1 MHELMKF
8 LMRVNQKVRLLA
20 GKVGKAVIEQFRKSV
35 PYWVR
40 QRRIAYMLY
49 KGIKRD
55 NIYIKASALTF
66 YSILSVIP
74 IVALAFG
81 IAKGFG
87 LHDELRA
94 QIIMQFHNQE
104 QVMNWILDF
113 ANKTLEQTSGGW
125 LAGIGVAFLFST
137 VGQLLR
143 YVESTFNSIW
153 RVDETRVWYRQI
165 TDYLAVI
172 IMVPTLFV
180 ASSSVTVLATTRL
193 NDILSQSDMLE
204 GLKPVVSFLVQLIP
218 FILLCAV
225 STMAFLAMPNTRVKV
240 RSALFSGLLT
250 GIALQVLQIVY
261 VESQMGITKLG
272 TLYGSFAA
280 IPLLMVWIQMSWV
293 VVLIGA
299 QLSYYL
305 QNITRY
311 EFEFEVQTV
320 SPKQK
325 KRLSLL
331 VMHSLI
337 EEFVKGLKPRAP
349 EEISLEL
356 SLPARTVHDCLDLL
370 HEASLVTEV
379 WSDEEERYVY
389 QPATD
394 VNRMTLS
401 FVLDQIESS
410 GSIHKIVINNADY
423 RKIDTALTKFENLT
437 ASSEINVL
445 LRDI

>member
-1 MHELMKF
+1 MKPMSEIRHA
-8 LMRVNQKVRLLA
+8 LAHRAGESRKVLTERL
-20 GKVGKAVIEQFRKSV
+20 RRSV
-35 PYWVR
+35 PFWVR
-40 QRRIAYMLY
+40 QKRILYLLY

-66 YSILSVIP
+66 FTILSVIP
-74 IVALAFG
+74 MVALAFG

-113 ANKTLEQTSGGW
+113 ANNTLEQTSGGW

-143 YVESTFNSIW
+143 YVENAFNSIW
-153 RVDETRVWYRQI
+153 KVGETRVWYRQV

-172 IMVPTLFV
+172 ILVPALFI
-180 ASSSVTVLATTRL
+180 ASSSATVLATTRL

-204 GLKPVVSFLVQLIP
+204 SLKPVVSFLVQLIP
-218 FILLCAV
+218 FILLFTL
-225 STMAFLAMPNTRVKV
+225 STSAFLAMPNTRVKF
-240 RSALFSGLLT
+240 RSALVAGLAA
-250 GIALQVLQIVY
+250 GIALQLLQILY
-261 VESQMGITKLG
+261 VETQMGITRLG
-272 TLYGSFAA
+272 ALYGSFAA
-280 IPLLMVWIQMSWV
+280 VPLLMVWIQMSWV
-293 VVLIGA
+293 VLLMGA

-311 EFEFEVQTV
+311 EFEFDVQTV
-320 SPKQK
+320 SPRQK

-337 EEFVKGLKPRAP
+337 NDFVSGARPRSP
-349 EEISLEL
+349 EEISQEL

-370 HEASLVTEV
+370 REASMVTEI
-379 WSDEEERYVY
+379 WNEELEKYVY
-389 QPATD
+389 QPGTD
-394 VNRMTLS
+394 INKMTLS
-401 FVLDQIESS
+401 FVLEKLESS
-410 GSIHKIVINNADY
+410 GSVHKIVINNSDY
-423 RKIDTALTKFENLT
+423 RKIDTALTKFENMV
-437 ASSEINVL
+437 ASSEENVL
-445 LRDI
+445 LRNI

>member
-1 MHELMKF
+1 MKPF
-8 LMRVNQKVRLLA
+8 AEISQSIASRAGQSRRAVADRL
-20 GKVGKAVIEQFRKSV
+20 KKSV
-35 PYWVR
+35 PFWVR
-40 QRRIAYMLY
+40 QKRIIYLLY

-55 NIYIKASALTF
+55 NVYIKASALTF
-66 YSILSVIP
+66 FTILSVIP
-74 IVALAFG
+74 MVALAFG

-143 YVESTFNSIW
+143 YVENTFNSIW
-153 RVDETRVWYRQI
+153 KVDETRVWYRQV

-172 IMVPTLFV
+172 ILVPALFI
-180 ASSSVTVLATTRL
+180 ASSSATVLATTRL
-193 NDILSQSDMLE
+193 NEILSQSDMLE

-218 FILLCAV
+218 FILLCTLA
-225 STMAFLAMPNTRVKV
+225 TAAFLAMPNTRVKV
-240 RSALFSGLLT
+240 RSALVAGLVG
-250 GIALQVLQIVY
+250 GIALQLLQILY
-261 VESQMGITKLG
+261 VETQMGISRLG

-280 IPLLMVWIQMSWV
+280 IPLLMVWVQMSWV
-293 VVLIGA
+293 VLLMGA

-311 EFEFEVQTV
+311 EFEFDVQTV
-320 SPKQK
+320 SPRQK

-337 EEFVKGLKPRAP
+337 VDFVNGAKPRAP
-349 EEISLEL
+349 EEISMEL
-356 SLPARTVHDCLDLL
+356 SLPVRTVHECLDLL
-370 HEASLVTEV
+370 RESSMVTEV
-379 WSDEEERYVY
+379 WNEEQERYVY

-394 VNRMTLS
+394 INRMTLS
-401 FVLDQIESS
+401 FVLEKLESS
-410 GSIHKIVINNADY
+410 GSLHKIVINNADY
-423 RKIDTALTKFENLT
+423 RKIDSALTKFESQI
-437 ASSEINVL
+437 ASSEANIL
-445 LRDI
+445 LRDL

>member
-1 MHELMKF
+1 MKPISEIGHSF
-8 LMRVNQKVRLLA
+8 IQSVVQSRRALTDR
-20 GKVGKAVIEQFRKSV
+20 FRKSV
-35 PYWVR
+35 PFWVR
-40 QRRIAYMLY
+40 QRRIIYLLY

-66 YSILSVIP
+66 FTILSVIP
-74 IVALAFG
+74 MVALAFG

-113 ANKTLEQTSGGW
+113 ANNTLEQTSGGW

-143 YVESTFNSIW
+143 YVENTFNSIW
-153 RVDETRVWYRQI
+153 KVEETRVWYRQV

-172 IMVPTLFV
+172 ILVPALFI
-180 ASSSVTVLATTRL
+180 ASSSATVLATTRL
-193 NDILSQSDMLE
+193 NEILSQSDMLE

-218 FILLCAV
+218 FILLFTL
-225 STMAFLAMPNTRVKV
+225 STSAFLAMPNTRVKF
-240 RSALFSGLLT
+240 RSALVAGLT
-250 GIALQVLQIVY
+250 AGIALQLLQILY
-261 VESQMGITKLG
+261 VETQMGITRLG
-272 TLYGSFAA
+272 ALYGSFAA
-280 IPLLMVWIQMSWV
+280 VPLLMVWIQMSWV
-293 VVLIGA
+293 VLLMGA

-311 EFEFEVQTV
+311 EFEFDVQTV
-320 SPKQK
+320 SPRQK

-337 EEFVKGLKPRAP
+337 DDFVRGAKPRAP

-356 SLPARTVHDCLDLL
+356 SLPVRTIHECLDLL
-370 HEASLVTEV
+370 QVASLVTEI
-379 WSDEEERYVY
+379 WNEEQERYVY
-389 QPATD
+389 QPGTD
-394 VNRMTLS
+394 INKMTLS
-401 FVLDQIESS
+401 FVLEKIESS
-410 GSIHKIVINNADY
+410 GSLHKIVINNSDY
-423 RKIDTALTKFENLT
+423 RKIDAALTKFEDMV
-437 ASSEINVL
+437 AKSEENVL
-445 LRDI
+445 LRNI

>member
-1 MHELMKF
+1 MKPF
-8 LMRVNQKVRLLA
+8 AEISQSIASRAGQSRRAVADRL
-20 GKVGKAVIEQFRKSV
+20 KKSV
-35 PYWVR
+35 PFWVR
-40 QRRIAYMLY
+40 QKRIIYLLY

-55 NIYIKASALTF
+55 NVYIKASALTF
-66 YSILSVIP
+66 FTILSVIP
-74 IVALAFG
+74 MVALAFG

-143 YVESTFNSIW
+143 YVENTFNSIW
-153 RVDETRVWYRQI
+153 KVDETRVWYRQV

-172 IMVPTLFV
+172 ILVPALFI
-180 ASSSVTVLATTRL
+180 ASSSATVLATTRL

-218 FILLCAV
+218 FILLCTLA
-225 STMAFLAMPNTRVKV
+225 TAAFLAMPNTRVKV
-240 RSALFSGLLT
+240 RSALVAGLVG
-250 GIALQVLQIVY
+250 GIALQLLQILY
-261 VESQMGITKLG
+261 VETQMGISRLG

-280 IPLLMVWIQMSWV
+280 IPLLMVWVQMSWV
-293 VVLIGA
+293 VLLMGA

-311 EFEFEVQTV
+311 EFEFDVQTV
-320 SPKQK
+320 SPRQK

-337 EEFVKGLKPRAP
+337 VDFVNGAKPRAP
-349 EEISLEL
+349 EEISMEL
-356 SLPARTVHDCLDLL
+356 SLPVRTVHECLDLL
-370 HEASLVTEV
+370 RESSMVTEV
-379 WSDEEERYVY
+379 WNEEQERYVY

-394 VNRMTLS
+394 INRMTLS
-401 FVLDQIESS
+401 FVLEKLESS
-410 GSIHKIVINNADY
+410 GSLHKIVINNADY
-423 RKIDTALTKFENLT
+423 RKIDSALTKFESQI
-437 ASSEINVL
+437 ASSEANIL
-445 LRDI
+445 LRDL

>member
-1 MHELMKF
+1 
-8 LMRVNQKVRLLA
+8 MRP
-20 GKVGKAVIEQFRKSV
+20 VGEISQSIVSRAVQGRKAVAERLKKSV
-35 PYWVR
+35 PFWIR
-40 QRRIAYMLY
+40 QRRIIYLLY
-49 KGIKRD
+49 KGIKRE

-66 YSILSVIP
+66 FTILSVIP
-74 IVALAFG
+74 MVALAFG

-87 LHDELRA
+87 LSDELRA

-143 YVESTFNSIW
+143 YVENTFNSIW
-153 RVDETRVWYRQI
+153 KVDETRVWYRQV

-172 IMVPTLFV
+172 ILVPALFV
-180 ASSSVTVLATTRL
+180 ASSSATVLATTRL
-193 NDILSQSDMLE
+193 NDMLSQSDMLE

-218 FILLCAV
+218 FILLCTL
-225 STMAFLAMPNTRVKV
+225 STAAFLAMPNTRVKF
-240 RSALFSGLLT
+240 RSALVAGLAA
-250 GIALQVLQIVY
+250 GIALQIFQIVY
-261 VESQMGITKLG
+261 VETQMGLTRLG

-280 IPLLMVWIQMSWV
+280 IPLLMVWVQMSWV
-293 VVLIGA
+293 VLLMGA

-311 EFEFEVQTV
+311 EFEFDVQTV
-320 SPKQK
+320 SPRQK

-337 EEFVKGLKPRAP
+337 VDFVKGAKPRAP
-349 EEISLEL
+349 EQISMEL
-356 SLPARTVHDCLDLL
+356 SLPVRTVHECLDLL
-370 HEASLVTEV
+370 HEASMVTEV
-379 WSDEEERYVY
+379 WNEEQEKYVY

-394 VNRMTLS
+394 INKMTLS
-401 FVLDQIESS
+401 FVLEKLESS
-410 GSIHKIVINNADY
+410 GSLHKIVINNSDY
-423 RKIDTALTKFENLT
+423 RKIDTALTRFESLV
-437 ASSEINVL
+437 ASSEVNIL
-445 LRDI
+445 LRDL

>member
-1 MHELMKF
+1 
-8 LMRVNQKVRLLA
+8 VRP
-20 GKVGKAVIEQFRKSV
+20 VGEISQSIVSRAVQGRKAVAERLKKSV
-35 PYWVR
+35 PFWIR
-40 QRRIAYMLY
+40 QRRIIYLLY
-49 KGIKRD
+49 KGIKRE

-66 YSILSVIP
+66 FTILSVIP
-74 IVALAFG
+74 MVALAFG

-87 LHDELRA
+87 LSDELRA

-143 YVESTFNSIW
+143 YVENTFNSIW
-153 RVDETRVWYRQI
+153 KVDETRVWYRQV

-172 IMVPTLFV
+172 ILVPALFV
-180 ASSSVTVLATTRL
+180 ASSSATVLATTRL
-193 NDILSQSDMLE
+193 NDMLSQSDMLE

-218 FILLCAV
+218 FILLCTL
-225 STMAFLAMPNTRVKV
+225 STAAFLAMPNTRVKF
-240 RSALFSGLLT
+240 RSALVAGLAA
-250 GIALQVLQIVY
+250 GIALQILQIVY
-261 VESQMGITKLG
+261 VETQMGLTRLG

-280 IPLLMVWIQMSWV
+280 IPLLMVWVQMSWV
-293 VVLIGA
+293 VLLMGA

-311 EFEFEVQTV
+311 EFEFDVQTV
-320 SPKQK
+320 SPRQK

-337 EEFVKGLKPRAP
+337 VDFVKGAKPRAP
-349 EEISLEL
+349 EQISMEL
-356 SLPARTVHDCLDLL
+356 SLPVRTVHECLDLL
-370 HEASLVTEV
+370 HEASMVTEV
-379 WSDEEERYVY
+379 WNEEQEKYVY

-394 VNRMTLS
+394 INKMTLS
-401 FVLDQIESS
+401 FVLEKLESS
-410 GSIHKIVINNADY
+410 GSLHKIVINNSDY
-423 RKIDTALTKFENLT
+423 RKIDTALTRFESLV
-437 ASSEINVL
+437 ASSELNIL
-445 LRDI
+445 LRNL

>member
-1 MHELMKF
+1 
-8 LMRVNQKVRLLA
+8 MRPMSNISQAIMDRAGRGRRIVTERLH
-20 GKVGKAVIEQFRKSV
+20 KSV
-35 PYWVR
+35 PFWIR
-40 QRRIAYMLY
+40 QRRIFYLLY

-66 YSILSVIP
+66 FTILSVIP
-74 IVALAFG
+74 MVALAFG

-113 ANKTLEQTSGGW
+113 ANNTLEQTSGGW

-153 RVDETRVWYRQI
+153 KVDETRVWYRQV

-172 IMVPTLFV
+172 ILVPALFI
-180 ASSSVTVLATTRL
+180 ASSSATVLGTTRL
-193 NDILSQSDMLE
+193 TEILSSSDMLE
-204 GLKPVVSFLVQLIP
+204 SLKPVVSFLVKLIP
-218 FILLCAV
+218 FILLFTLA
-225 STMAFLAMPNTRVKV
+225 TAAFLAMPNTRV
-240 RSALFSGLLT
+240 RFRTALVAGLLA

-261 VESQMGITKLG
+261 VESQMGLTRL
-272 TLYGSFAA
+272 
-280 IPLLMVWIQMSWV
+280 LLM
-293 VVLIGA
+293 GA

-311 EFEFEVQTV
+311 EFEFDVQNV
-320 SPKQK
+320 SPRQK

-331 VMHSLI
+331 VMHTLI
-337 EEFVKGLKPRAP
+337 DDFVKGIKPRAP

-356 SLPARTVHDCLDLL
+356 SLPVRTVHDCLDQL
-370 HEASLVTEV
+370 HESVLVTEV
-379 WSDEEERYVY
+379 WNEELGKYVY

-394 VNRMTLS
+394 INRMTLS
-401 FVLDQIESS
+401 FVLERLESS
-410 GSIHKIVINNADY
+410 GSLHKIVINNADY
-423 RKIDTALTKFENLT
+423 RKIDSALTKFESLIATSDTN
-437 ASSEINVL
+437 IL
-445 LRDI
+445 LRDL